1 MLTDDIYT
9 CGEHST
15 IHKDVESLCCAP
27 VPNVTSHV
35 NYTQIKNEWTYWSI

>member
-15 IHKDVESLCCAP
+15 AHIDVESLCCRP
-27 VPNVTSHV
+27 VTNVTSYA
-35 NYTQIKNEWTYWSI
+35 NYTHIKN